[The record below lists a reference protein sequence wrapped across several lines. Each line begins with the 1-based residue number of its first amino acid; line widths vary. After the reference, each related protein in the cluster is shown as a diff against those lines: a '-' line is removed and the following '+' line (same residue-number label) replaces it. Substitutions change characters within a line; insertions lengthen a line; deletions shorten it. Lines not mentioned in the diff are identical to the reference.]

1 PDAASL
7 LPGSLVTTRTGLA
20 PAGGDELTNTR
31 ESDHQAHR
39 PPIHSRMPSGHAV
52 VDPPTRLAWRE
63 VESGMLT
70 DITFHDRADGT
81 TEVVTTQRR
90 GPPPH
95 PPPPGQAGLAPPPD
109 NDPAH
114 PAPPQAPDRPPARA
128 A

>member
-52 VDPPTRLAWRE
+52 VDPPTRLPWRE

-70 DITFHDRADGT
+70 DITFHDRADRT

-90 GPPPH
+90 VPAHYAH
-95 PPPPGQAGLAPPPD
+95 PQAQAGWATSLDKYAAYVASLKEP
-109 NDPAH
+109 N
-114 PAPPQAPDRPPARA
+114 RPRA
-128 A
+128 G